1 MDCCCECSREGPG
14 RCGLTGRSTRCA
26 LVNSGV
32 MRTIHMPSATIKI
45 YLPHGDPKRLRTGE
59 ISNWSGKAVAGPR
72 TELEQLLTR
81 EEAGNVGVYLLTGV
95 DPLSGGPAVYIGE
108 AESIQSR
115 LKQHVDKDF
124 WNHVVYFTSKDE
136 NLTKSHIRY
145 LEGRLIE
152 LARLAGR
159 ASLTNSQSTTS
170 KLPESDRADM
180 EIFLE
185 KIEQLL
191 PALGVEVLVP
201 IAAPPESKEE
211 TRLLFCEINGL
222 KATGHLTP
230 NGIVVL
236 AQSQAVLSL
245 RPSSKDYPWVINARA
260 QLLKDGVLA
269 SAEGHLVFTKNHEF
283 SSPSA
288 AAAVEAYGDGG
299 NICLKRFPPSHLSN
313 LP

>member
-1 MDCCCECSREGPG
+1 
-14 RCGLTGRSTRCA
+14 
-26 LVNSGV
+26 
-32 MRTIHMPSATIKI
+32 MPSATIKV

-72 TELEQLLTR
+72 TELDQLLKR

-115 LKQHVDKDF
+115 LKQHIDKDF

-145 LEGRLIE
+145 LEGRIIE

-159 ASLTNSQSTTS
+159 ASLTNSQATTS

-201 IAAPPESKEE
+201 IAAHQESKEE
-211 TRLLFCEINGL
+211 ARTLFCEISGL
-222 KATGHLTP
+222 KARGHLTP

-236 AQSQAVLSL
+236 AHSQAVPSL
-245 RPSSKDYPWVINARA
+245 RPSAKDYPWVVNARE
-260 QLLKDGVLA
+260 QLLKG
-269 SAEGHLVFTKNHEF
+269 GILVAAAGYLLFTKNHEF
-283 SSPSA
+283 SSPTA
-288 AAAVEAYGDGG
+288 AAAVIHGG
-299 NICLKRFPPSHLSN
+299 TANGRTAWKDIGGQTLKQIESL
-313 LP
+313 

>member
-1 MDCCCECSREGPG
+1 MS
-14 RCGLTGRSTRCA
+14 
-26 LVNSGV
+26 
-32 MRTIHMPSATIKI
+32 SATIKI

-72 TELEQLLTR
+72 TELDQLLKR
-81 EEAGNVGVYLLTGV
+81 DEALNVGVYLLTGIN
-95 DPLSGGPAVYIGE
+95 PLSGAPAVYIGE

-152 LARLAGR
+152 LAKQASR
-159 ASLTNSQSTTS
+159 ANLTNSQATTS

-201 IAAPPESKEE
+201 IALPPESKAEE
-211 TRLLFCEINGL
+211 RILFCEIGDL
-222 KATGHLTP
+222 QATGHLTP
-230 NGIVVL
+230 NGIVVI
-236 AQSQAVLSL
+236 AKSQAVLNL
-245 RPSSKDYPWVINARA
+245 RPSAKNYPWVINARE
-260 QLLKDGVLA
+260 QLVKDGVLT
-269 SAEGHLVFTKNHEF
+269 EVGGYLLFTKDHEF

-288 AAAVEAYGDGG
+288 AAAVIHGG
-299 NICLKRFPPSHLSN
+299 TANGRTAWKDSEGKTLKQLESS
-313 LP
+313 

>member
-1 MDCCCECSREGPG
+1 
-14 RCGLTGRSTRCA
+14 
-26 LVNSGV
+26 
-32 MRTIHMPSATIKI
+32 MPSATIKV

-72 TELEQLLTR
+72 TELDQLLKR
-81 EEAGNVGVYLLTGV
+81 DEAGNVGVDLLTGGA
-95 DPLSGGPAVYIGE
+95 PLSGGPAVYIGE

-115 LKQHVDKDF
+115 LKQHIDKDF

-159 ASLTNSQSTTS
+159 ASLTNSQATTS

-211 TRLLFCEINGL
+211 ARTLFCEISGL
-222 KATGHLTP
+222 TARGHLTP

-236 AQSQAVLSL
+236 AHSQAVPSL
-245 RPSSKDYPWVINARA
+245 RPSAKDYPWVVNARE
-260 QLLKDGVLA
+260 QLLKDGVLVA
-269 SAEGHLVFTKNHEF
+269 AAGHLLFTKNHEF

-288 AAAVEAYGDGG
+288 AAAVIHGG
-299 NICLKRFPPSHLSN
+299 TANGRTAWKDLGGQTLKQIESV
-313 LP
+313 

>member
-1 MDCCCECSREGPG
+1 
-14 RCGLTGRSTRCA
+14 
-26 LVNSGV
+26 
-32 MRTIHMPSATIKI
+32 MPSATIKI

-72 TELEQLLTR
+72 TELDQLLKR
-81 EEAGNVGVYLLTGV
+81 EEATNVGVYLLTGI
-95 DPLSGGPAVYIGE
+95 DPLSGGAAVYIGE

-115 LKQHVDKDF
+115 LKQHIEKDF
-124 WNHVVYFTSKDE
+124 WNHAVYFTSKDE

-152 LARLAGR
+152 LAKLAGR
-159 ASLTNSQSTTS
+159 ASLTNSQATTS

-180 EIFLE
+180 EIFLK

-201 IAAPPESKEE
+201 VAAPPESKEE
-211 TRLLFCEINGL
+211 ARLLFCEISGI

-236 AQSQAVLSL
+236 AQSQAVLAL
-245 RPSSKDYPWVINARA
+245 RPSAKDYPWVVNARD
-260 QLLKDGVLA
+260 QLAKDGVLLPA
-269 SAEGHLVFTKNHEF
+269 NGHLVFSKNHEF

-288 AAAVEAYGDGG
+288 AAAVIHGG
-299 NICLKRFPPSHLSN
+299 TANGRTAWKDASGTTLKQLETA
-313 LP
+313 

>member
-1 MDCCCECSREGPG
+1 
-14 RCGLTGRSTRCA
+14 
-26 LVNSGV
+26 
-32 MRTIHMPSATIKI
+32 MPSATIKI

-72 TELEQLLTR
+72 TELDQLLKR
-81 EEAGNVGVYLLTGV
+81 EEATNVGIYLLTGT

-152 LARLAGR
+152 LAKLAGR
-159 ASLTNSQSTTS
+159 ANLTNSQASTS
-170 KLPESDRADM
+170 RLPESDIADM

-201 IAAPPESKEE
+201 VAAPPESKEE
-211 TRLLFCEINGL
+211 ARLLFCEISGL
-222 KATGHLTP
+222 KAKGHLTP

-236 AQSQAVLSL
+236 AQSQAVAVI
-245 RPSSKDYPWVINARA
+245 RPSAKDYPWVVNARE
-260 QLLKDGVLA
+260 QLTKDGILLPA
-269 SAEGHLVFTKNHEF
+269 AGHMVFTKNHEF

-288 AAAVEAYGDGG
+288 AAAVIQGG
-299 NICLKRFPPSHLSN
+299 TANGRTAWKDASGKTLKDLESV
-313 LP
+313 

>member
-1 MDCCCECSREGPG
+1 
-14 RCGLTGRSTRCA
+14 
-26 LVNSGV
+26 
-32 MRTIHMPSATIKI
+32 MPSATIKI

-72 TELEQLLTR
+72 TELDQLLKR
-81 EEAGNVGVYLLTGV
+81 EEAENVGVYLLTGV
-95 DPLSGGPAVYIGE
+95 DPKSGGPAVYIGE

-115 LKQHVDKDF
+115 LKQHVEKDF
-124 WNHVVYFTSKDE
+124 WNHVTYFTSKDE

-152 LARLAGR
+152 LAKQAGR
-159 ASLTNSQSTTS
+159 ANLTNSQATTS

-201 IAAPPESKEE
+201 IAGGAESKQEI
-211 TRLLFCEINGL
+211 RPLFCEVSGL

-230 NGIVVL
+230 NGIVVS
-236 AQSQAVLSL
+236 AQSQAAEKL
-245 RPSSKDYPWVINARA
+245 RPSAKDYPWVVNARA
-260 QLLKDGVLA
+260 QLIKDGILMPA
-269 SAEGHLVFTKNHEF
+269 DGYLKFAKNHEF
-283 SSPSA
+283 TSPSA
-288 AAAVEAYGDGG
+288 AAAVIHGG
-299 NICLKRFPPSHLSN
+299 TANGRTAWKDANGKTLKQLESSD
-313 LP
+313 

>member
-1 MDCCCECSREGPG
+1 
-14 RCGLTGRSTRCA
+14 
-26 LVNSGV
+26 
-32 MRTIHMPSATIKI
+32 MPSATIKI

-72 TELEQLLTR
+72 TELDQLLKR
-81 EEAGNVGVYLLTGV
+81 EEATSVGVYLLTGV

-115 LKQHVDKDF
+115 LKQHVEKDF

-145 LEGRLIE
+145 LEGRLID
-152 LARLAGR
+152 LAKLAGR
-159 ASLTNSQSTTS
+159 ASLTNSQASTS

-211 TRLLFCEINGL
+211 ARLLFCEISGL
-222 KATGHLTP
+222 KASGHLTP

-236 AQSQAVLSL
+236 AHSQAVLAL
-245 RPSSKDYPWVINARA
+245 RPSAKDYPWVVNARE
-260 QLLKDGVLA
+260 QLAKDGVLVP
-269 SAEGHLVFTKNHEF
+269 SNGHLAFSKNHEF

-288 AAAVEAYGDGG
+288 AAAVIHGG
-299 NICLKRFPPSHLSN
+299 TANGRTAWKDASGKTLKQLESV
-313 LP
+313 

>member
-1 MDCCCECSREGPG
+1 
-14 RCGLTGRSTRCA
+14 
-26 LVNSGV
+26 
-32 MRTIHMPSATIKI
+32 MPSATIKI

-72 TELEQLLTR
+72 TELDQLLKR
-81 EEAGNVGVYLLTGV
+81 DEAANVGVYLLTGV
-95 DPLSGGPAVYIGE
+95 DPLSGSAAVYIGE

-115 LKQHVDKDF
+115 LKQHVEKDF

-152 LARLAGR
+152 LAKLAGR
-159 ASLTNSQSTTS
+159 ASLTNSQASTS

-201 IAAPPESKEE
+201 IAAAPESKEE
-211 TRLLFCEINGL
+211 SRALFCEISGL
-222 KATGHLTP
+222 KAAGHLTP

-236 AQSQAVLSL
+236 AQSQAALAL
-245 RPSSKDYPWVINARA
+245 RPSAKDYPWVINARE
-260 QLLKDGVLA
+260 QLVKDGVLVTVA
-269 SAEGHLVFTKNHEF
+269 GHLVFAKNHEF

-288 AAAVEAYGDGG
+288 AAAVIHGG
-299 NICLKRFPPSHLSN
+299 TANGRTAWKDASGKTLKQLESV
-313 LP
+313 

>member
-1 MDCCCECSREGPG
+1 MS
-14 RCGLTGRSTRCA
+14 
-26 LVNSGV
+26 
-32 MRTIHMPSATIKI
+32 SATIKI
-45 YLPHGDPKRLRTGE
+45 FLPHGDPKRLRTGE

-72 TELEQLLTR
+72 TELEHLLQR
-81 EEAGNVGVYLLTGV
+81 EEAGNVGIYLLTGM
-95 DPLSGGPAVYIGE
+95 DPESGGPAVYIGE
-108 AESIQSR
+108 AESIQVR

-152 LARLAGR
+152 LAKAAGR
-159 ASLTNSQSTTS
+159 ACLINAQASTS

-180 EIFLE
+180 EIFLQ

-201 IAAPPESKEE
+201 IAALPESKEE
-211 TRLLFCEINGL
+211 SQQLFCEISGL
-222 KATGHLTP
+222 KAMAHLTP

-236 AQSQAVLSL
+236 AQSQAAQKL
-245 RPSSKDYPWVINARA
+245 RPSANKAPWVVNLRN
-260 QLLKDGVLA
+260 QLASDGVLVQGA
-269 SAEGHLVFTKNHEF
+269 GHLLFTRNHEF

-288 AAAVEAYGDGG
+288 AAAVIQGGTANGRTAWKDLEGKTLKQLEAEQ
-299 NICLKRFPPSHLSN
+299 NQLS
-313 LP
+313 

>member
-1 MDCCCECSREGPG
+1 
-14 RCGLTGRSTRCA
+14 
-26 LVNSGV
+26 
-32 MRTIHMPSATIKI
+32 MPSATIKI

-59 ISNWSGKAVAGPR
+59 ISNWSGKAIAGPR
-72 TELEQLLTR
+72 TELEQLAKR
-81 EEAGNVGVYLLTGV
+81 DEAGNPGVYLLTGE
-95 DPLSGGPAVYIGE
+95 DPLTGSPAVYIGE
-108 AESIQSR
+108 AETIQSR
-115 LKQHVDKDF
+115 LKQHLDKDF
-124 WNHVVYFTSKDE
+124 WNQVVYFTSKDD
-136 NLTKSHIRY
+136 NLTKSHIRF

-159 ASLTNSQSTTS
+159 ASIKNAQGTNS

-185 KIEQLL
+185 KVEQLL

-201 IAAPPESKEE
+201 VAAPPASKEE

-236 AQSQAVLSL
+236 AKSQAASNL
-245 RPSSKDYPWVINARA
+245 RPSAKDYPWVANARE
-260 QLLKDGVLA
+260 QLLTDGTLVE
-269 SAEGHLVFTKNHEF
+269 SEGHLLFTKDQEF

-288 AAAVEAYGDGG
+288 AAAVIYGGTANGRTAWKDASGST
-299 NICLKRFPPSHLSN
+299 LKQLEST
-313 LP
+313 

>member
-1 MDCCCECSREGPG
+1 
-14 RCGLTGRSTRCA
+14 
-26 LVNSGV
+26 
-32 MRTIHMPSATIKI
+32 MPSATIKI

-72 TELEQLLTR
+72 TELDQLLKR

-95 DPLSGGPAVYIGE
+95 DPQSGGPAVYIGE

-152 LARLAGR
+152 LAKLAGR
-159 ASLTNSQSTTS
+159 ASLTNSQATTS

-201 IAAPPESKEE
+201 IAAPPKSKEE
-211 TRLLFCEINGL
+211 ARLLFCEISGL
-222 KATGHLTP
+222 KASGHLTP

-236 AQSQAVLSL
+236 AQSQAVQAL
-245 RPSSKDYPWVINARA
+245 RPSAKDYPWVINARE
-260 QLLKDGVLA
+260 QLLEDGVLA
-269 SAEGHLVFTKNHEF
+269 PDAGHLVFTKNYEF

-288 AAAVEAYGDGG
+288 AAAVIHGG
-299 NICLKRFPPSHLSN
+299 TANGRTAWKDASGQTLKQLESV
-313 LP
+313 

>member
-1 MDCCCECSREGPG
+1 
-14 RCGLTGRSTRCA
+14 
-26 LVNSGV
+26 
-32 MRTIHMPSATIKI
+32 MPSATIKI

-72 TELEQLLTR
+72 TELDQLLKR
-81 EEAGNVGVYLLTGV
+81 EEAANVGIYLLTGV
-95 DPLSGGPAVYIGE
+95 DPLTGGPAVYIGE

-115 LKQHVDKDF
+115 LRQHVEKDF

-152 LARLAGR
+152 LAKTADR
-159 ASLTNSQSTTS
+159 ASLTNSQATTS

-180 EIFLE
+180 EIFLA

-201 IAAPPESKEE
+201 IAAPPASKEE
-211 TRLLFCEINGL
+211 ARILFCEISGL
-222 KATGHLTP
+222 RASGHLTP

-236 AQSQAVLSL
+236 AQSQAVASV
-245 RPSSKDYPWVINARA
+245 RPSAKDYPWVINARE
-260 QLLKDGVLA
+260 QLLKDGVLVDA
-269 SAEGHLVFTKNHEF
+269 NGFLIFAKSHEF

-288 AAAVEAYGDGG
+288 AAAVIHGG
-299 NICLKRFPPSHLSN
+299 TANGRTAWKDASGQTLKQLESI
-313 LP
+313 